1 MVYSLRAITVFSS
14 KLHAVEQMAAVE
26 SVEGTIDKEVAD
38 GLWLLYVPVL
48 PDVSIPSFGTT
59 SIRIKNI
66 L

>member
-1 MVYSLRAITVFSS
+1 
-14 KLHAVEQMAAVE
+14 MAAVE